1 MRINLANQITLGRLV
16 LTAVLFALLG
26 RLDYAPQGAH
36 LWIAHICFWLYVVT
50 ALSDVL
56 DGYIARK
63 YQQIT
68 SLGRI
73 LDPFADKILICGAFI
88 MLCGHSFYDPDA
100 VRYVTDVQPWM
111 VVIIVGRELLVS
123 SLRGFSEGQ
132 GASFAASVHGKVKM
146 LIQAFA
152 VGAILAGLAGVQRL
166 VGETLHAWVQAVLVW
181 SAVVVTA
188 LSMISYLQ
196 RARNFLVQTTEPE
209 PKPWT
214 TEPDDASEKTN

>member
-1 MRINLANQITLGRLV
+1 MRINLPNQITLGRLV
-16 LTAVLFALLG
+16 LTAILFALLG
-26 RLDYAPQGAH
+26 GLGHSPQGAD
-36 LWIAHICFWLYVVT
+36 LWIAHVCFWLYIVA

-56 DGYIARK
+56 DGYLARK

-100 VRYVTDVQPWM
+100 GRYVTDVQPWM
-111 VVIIVGRELLVS
+111 VVVIVGRELLVS

-146 LIQAFA
+146 LVQAFA
-152 VGAILAGLAGVQRL
+152 VGTILAGLAGVQRI
-166 VGETLHAWVQAVLVW
+166 VGTSLHAWVQVVLVW
-181 SAVVVTA
+181 GAVIITA
-188 LSMISYLQ
+188 LSMISYLK
-196 RARNFLVQTTEPE
+196 RARNFLVQTTQPD
-209 PKPWT
+209 PKPWVK
-214 TEPDDASEKTN
+214 PDQGSDETK